1 MTSSAS
7 LVERARGGAEDA
19 AVRVRRKRPFVDHLV
34 LALSRYLEQQALDA
48 TDPPI
53 VLTALQ
59 RAEFFTTATKDQ
71 YHRLAGRCPLVAV
84 FGHGLPADLG
94 SGVRGFSFDV
104 EDPLSSEW
112 IVLALG
118 ATTVAAVIAREHA
131 DNARYA
137 RQDGDRLFEVAIT
150 NDRALVTG
158 VARNLLK
165 RML

>member
-1 MTSSAS
+1 M
-7 LVERARGGAEDA
+7 
-19 AVRVRRKRPFVDHLV
+19 
-34 LALSRYLEQQALDA
+34 
-48 TDPPI
+48 

-59 RAEFFTTATKDQ
+59 RAEFFTTATRDQ
-71 YHRLAGRCPLVAV
+71 YHRLAGPCPLVAV

-94 SGVRGFSFDV
+94 SGVRGFSFNA

-112 IVLALG
+112 IVLTLG

-131 DNARYA
+131 DNARYV
-137 RQDGDRLFEVAIT
+137 RRDGDRLFEVAIT
-150 NDRALVTG
+150 NDRTLVTG